1 MNTPARDAILR
12 CRGVDASIGE
22 GTATPRRS
30 GGLDHADRQGDH
42 VPQARTGGGPAGE
55 RPREAYEL
63 PFESLFEWCRR
74 TIGADTLDTV
84 TLHDGRL
91 MLIDDDGFAKGLP
104 VNEAATALYASR
116 CRPDSAPVIVG
127 DVVIVEE

>member
-1 MNTPARDAILR
+1 
-12 CRGVDASIGE
+12 
-22 GTATPRRS
+22 
-30 GGLDHADRQGDH
+30 
-42 VPQARTGGGPAGE
+42 
-55 RPREAYEL
+55 
-63 PFESLFEWCRR
+63 
-74 TIGADTLDTV
+74 
-84 TLHDGRL
+84 

>member
-1 MNTPARDAILR
+1 MTTADATTSRRLESVEVLRASGAR
-12 CRGVDASIGE
+12 E
-22 GTATPRRS
+22 T
-30 GGLDHADRQGDH
+30 HA
-42 VPQARTGGGPAGE
+42 
-55 RPREAYEL
+55 L

-74 TIGADTLDTV
+74 TVGADTLDTV

-91 MLIDDDGFAKGLP
+91 MLIDDDGFAKRLP
-104 VNEAATALYASR
+104 VNEAATALYAAR